1 MCSRSQSTD
10 ALGLETSSPRRLQV
24 LAPHRVNGSSLMN
37 VLSKAKSHLVRV
49 AQTRHQGGPGF
60 PRCSAATRQHGGR
73 GGGAKAWRQEA
84 GDSSGTEDTPVGWCT
99 GRRGYGGPPPSRWPS
114 SPFLGLPA
122 ASLHVRS
129 AVTVGVQIHLPHHS
143 GSSWRS
149 GTLSS
154 SFPCP

>member
-1 MCSRSQSTD
+1 MLKVTEHD
-10 ALGLETSSPRRLQV
+10 ALGLETSSTRRLQV

-99 GRRGYGGPPPSRWPS
+99 GQRGYGGPPPFSVALVSLPRSPSCLSPRPLCCHCWCSDRSRARATWLAGAS
-114 SPFLGLPA
+114 S
-122 ASLHVRS
+122 
-129 AVTVGVQIHLPHHS
+129 T
-143 GSSWRS
+143 
-149 GTLSS
+149 T
-154 SFPCP
+154 